1 MVRTLP
7 FRGRDIGSNPVKSK
21 KRLIKKIEVEI
32 RYKYKYEIK
41 VK

>member
-21 KRLIKKIEVEI
+21 KNKKNIL
-32 RYKYKYEIK
+32 KNKKNFNEIK
-41 VK
+41 I